1 MAAAMRP
8 QNVSFKN
15 QTMRAV
21 LFRKEKRNAEST
33 QQEND
38 RNFTGKKR
46 TASKP
51 SFLALV
57 ESLLGFLQAALEI
70 EQRRLAREVRA
81 LHEIV
86 PPVLLGT
93 AKYPIDH

>member
-15 QTMRAV
+15 QTMLAV

-38 RNFTGKKR
+38 RNFTGK
-46 TASKP
+46 
-51 SFLALV
+51 
-57 ESLLGFLQAALEI
+57 
-70 EQRRLAREVRA
+70 
-81 LHEIV
+81 
-86 PPVLLGT
+86 
-93 AKYPIDH
+93 

>member
-1 MAAAMRP
+1 MRP

-15 QTMRAV
+15 QTMLAA
-21 LFRKEKRNAEST
+21 LFRKEKKRNAEST

-38 RNFTGKKR
+38 RNFTGKIKR

-70 EQRRLAREVRA
+70 EQRRLACEVRA

-86 PPVLLGT
+86 PPVLFGT